1 MLAEDG
7 FSGSHTEQAG
17 GDDEMSKGDA
27 VTRVAF
33 VKTRD
38 RLTGVRRALELLGA
52 GPYPGK
58 HLFVKPNYNTADPSP
73 GSTHNDTLTA
83 LVRWL
88 QAQGAERITLGDRSG
103 MDNTRAVME
112 RKGIFRLGEELG
124 FDTLVLD
131 ELDAGAWERVQMPGS
146 HWRRGFA
153 VARPALDAGGIVQTC
168 CLKTHRFGGHFSLSL
183 KNSVGLVAKQVPGE
197 RYNYMWE
204 LHLSRHQRLMI
215 AEINA
220 TCRSE
225 LIVLDGVEAFVDGG
239 PNRGKRVDAGVILAG
254 TDCVAVDAVGV
265 ALLRH
270 LGTTRKVSKGPIFQ
284 LAQIARAVEL
294 GLGVQSPEQI
304 ELVCVDAESEAYAA
318 QIRAIL
324 ARG

>member
-1 MLAEDG
+1 M
-7 FSGSHTEQAG
+7 TQ
-17 GDDEMSKGDA
+17 
-27 VTRVAF
+27 VVF

-38 RLTGVRRALELLGA
+38 RLTGVHRALELLGA
-52 GPYPGK
+52 GPFPGR
-58 HLFVKPNYNTADPSP
+58 HLFLKANLNSADPPP

-88 QAQGAERITLGDRSG
+88 QAQGAERITVGERSG
-103 MDNTRAVME
+103 MGDTRAVMDQ
-112 RKGIFRLGEELG
+112 KGIFRLAEELG

-131 ELDAGAWERVQMPGS
+131 ELDAGAWERVHLPGS

-153 VARPALDAGGIVQTC
+153 VARPALDADGIVQTC
-168 CLKTHRFGGHFSLSL
+168 LLKTHRFGGHFSMSL
-183 KNSVGLVAKQVPGE
+183 KNSVGLVAKQIPGE

-204 LHLSRHQRLMI
+204 LHLSPRHQRHMI

-220 TCRSE
+220 AYHPE
-225 LIVLDGVEAFVDGG
+225 LIVVDGVEAFVRGG
-239 PNRGKRVDAGVILAG
+239 PNRGALVDAQVILAG
-254 TDCVAVDAVGV
+254 TDRVAVDAVGV
-265 ALLRH
+265 AVLRH
-270 LGTTRKVSKGPIFQ
+270 LGTTRQVSQGPIFQ

-294 GLGVQSPEQI
+294 GLGVQNPEQI
-304 ELVCVDAESEAYAA
+304 ELVSGDAESEAYAA